1 MNKSDKVPDFVVTW
15 IDVEAEKPARYKCYG
30 DFWHSEPVLVTDG
43 YHRLVGYFQTWNG
56 GEYISKWKLAG
67 PDGYTIDNVT
77 HWAPL
82 PPLPIR
88 VKPKTSLEDEIVFGL
103 KSTTEVH
110 LEPEGLEGIEKC
122 VDCHKPSRYWVDP
135 HTPLCKECAEK
146 RSK

>member
-1 MNKSDKVPDFVVTW
+1 MNKSDKVSDFVVTW

-56 GEYISKWKLAG
+56 GEYISRWKLAG

-88 VKPKTSLEDEIVFGL
+88 GKPTI
-103 KSTTEVH
+103 EVH
-110 LEPEGLEGIEKC
+110 LEPEGLYPIEKC

-135 HTPLCKECAEK
+135 HTPLCKECAAK
-146 RSK
+146 RNK